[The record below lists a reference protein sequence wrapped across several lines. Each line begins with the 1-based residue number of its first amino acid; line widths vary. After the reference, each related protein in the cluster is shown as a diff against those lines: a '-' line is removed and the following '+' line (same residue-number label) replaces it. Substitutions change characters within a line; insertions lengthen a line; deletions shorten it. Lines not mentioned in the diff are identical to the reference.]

1 MNEIILS
8 KIQSGAATRHWRL
21 STNFSSGAYSFT
33 DFLEKKYNIIE
44 AEWIYNTDRLRIK
57 TKTPEQLTWFLL
69 NL

>member
-8 KIQSGAATRHWRL
+8 KIQSAAAVRHWMR
-21 STNFSSGAYSFT
+21 SQEYRKDTYSFT

-44 AEWIYNTDRLRIK
+44 AEWIYNTDTLRIK

-69 NL
+69 NV